1 LPDIS
6 NKGLEFLWQVAME
19 SNGQC
24 DILIVNRAANGFQGA
39 ISSQNMETRLHYA
52 DKLAENIKQNKMGYL
67 AVKLLTGILKSKE
80 KFDHPEIQTVEDFI
94 NYLEKKHDLLKA
106 VSDNFKFYMS
116 KVKEE
121 VAKHDKVSDFEGKVI
136 MDLFM
141 HGD

>member
-1 LPDIS
+1 
-6 NKGLEFLWQVAME
+6 ME

-94 NYLEKKHDLLKA
+94 NYLEKKTR
-106 VSDNFKFYMS
+106 SS
-116 KVKEE
+116 KSSFRQFQILHEQSQRGGRKT
-121 VAKHDKVSDFEGKVI
+121 
-136 MDLFM
+136 
-141 HGD
+141 